1 MKIVFMGTPEFS
13 VNVLEGL
20 LEKHE
25 VVLVVTQ
32 PDKLV
37 GRKQT
42 LEYSPVKK
50 CALEHG
56 LKVFQPKK
64 IKDEY
69 QAVLDAKADIIITAA
84 FGQFIPNVILEYPE
98 YGCINVHGSLLPK
111 YRGGSPIQTAI
122 INGEKETGITVMYMA
137 SKMDSGNIIAQR
149 SIPILDTDDNGTMFN
164 KLSVLG
170 RDLLMEVLPSIFD
183 KTNPSIPQDETKVTY
198 AYNITH
204 EQQFINWNKTSKEIV
219 NLIRGL
225 APNPTALTS
234 IDGTIIKVFK
244 AKEVSVEEQY
254 TPGEVIKLNKELLIA
269 TADGAVSIL
278 ELQQSG
284 KNKMDVKSFLNGQKI
299 LALGMVLENNII

>member
-56 LKVFQPKK
+56 LNVFQPKK

-69 QAVLDAKADIIITAA
+69 QAVLDAKPDIIITAA

-198 AYNITH
+198 AYNISH

-244 AKEVSVEEQY
+244 AKEVSIDTKH

>member
-13 VNVLEGL
+13 VNVLLGL

-56 LKVFQPKK
+56 LNVFQPKK

-69 QAVLDAKADIIITAA
+69 QVVLDAKPDIIITAA

-149 SIPILDTDDNGTMFN
+149 SIPILDSDDNGTMFN

-183 KTNPSIPQDETKVTY
+183 KTNPSIPQDEVKVTY

-234 IDGTIIKVFK
+234 INGTIIKVFK
-244 AKEVSVEEQY
+244 AKEVSVEGQY

-269 TADGAVSIL
+269 TSDGAVSIL

>member
-1 MKIVFMGTPEFS
+1 MRIVFMGTPEFS

-25 VVLVVTQ
+25 IVLVVTQ

-37 GRKQT
+37 GRKQI

-50 CALEHG
+50 CALSHG
-56 LKVFQPKK
+56 LEVFQPKK

-69 QAVLDAKADIIITAA
+69 QPVLDAKPDIIITAA
-84 FGQFIPNVILEYPE
+84 FGQFIPNIILEYPE

-111 YRGGSPIQTAI
+111 YRGGSPIQTSI
-122 INGEKETGITVMYMA
+122 IHGEEETGITVMYMA

-149 SIPILDTDDNGTMFN
+149 SIPILDTDDNGSMFE

-170 RDLLMEVLPSIFD
+170 RDLLLEVLPSIFD
-183 KTNPSIPQDETKVTY
+183 KTNPSIPQDESKVTY

-204 EQQFINWNKTSKEIV
+204 EQQFIDWNKTSKEIV

-225 APNPTALTS
+225 SPNPTALTS
-234 IDGTIIKVFK
+234 INGTIIKVYK
-244 AKEVSVEEQY
+244 AKEVTTDLVGK
-254 TPGEVIKLNKELLIA
+254 PGEVIKLNKELLVA
-269 TADGAVSIL
+269 TKDGAISIL
-278 ELQQSG
+278 ELQQAG
-284 KNKMDVKSFLNGQKI
+284 KNKMDAKSFLNGQK
-299 LALGMVLENNII
+299 LLSVGMVLENNII

>member
-1 MKIVFMGTPEFS
+1 MNIVFMGTPEFS

-56 LKVFQPKK
+56 LNVFQPKK

-69 QAVLDAKADIIITAA
+69 QAVLDAKPDIIITAA

-198 AYNITH
+198 AYNISH

-244 AKEVSVEEQY
+244 AKEVSIDTKH

>member
-1 MKIVFMGTPEFS
+1 
-13 VNVLEGL
+13 
-20 LEKHE
+20 
-25 VVLVVTQ
+25 
-32 PDKLV
+32 
-37 GRKQT
+37 
-42 LEYSPVKK
+42 
-50 CALEHG
+50 
-56 LKVFQPKK
+56 
-64 IKDEY
+64 
-69 QAVLDAKADIIITAA
+69 
-84 FGQFIPNVILEYPE
+84 
-98 YGCINVHGSLLPK
+98 
-111 YRGGSPIQTAI
+111 
-122 INGEKETGITVMYMA
+122 
-137 SKMDSGNIIAQR
+137 
-149 SIPILDTDDNGTMFN
+149 MFN

-234 IDGTIIKVFK
+234 INGTIIKVFK
-244 AKEVSVEEQY
+244 AKEVSVDTKY

>member
-56 LKVFQPKK
+56 LNVFQPKK

-69 QAVLDAKADIIITAA
+69 QVVLDAKPDIIITAA

-198 AYNITH
+198 AYNISH

-234 IDGTIIKVFK
+234 INGTIIKVFK
-244 AKEVSVEEQY
+244 AKEVSIDTKH

>member
-13 VNVLEGL
+13 VNVLLGL

-56 LKVFQPKK
+56 LNVFQPKK

-69 QAVLDAKADIIITAA
+69 QAVLDAKPDIIITAA

-149 SIPILDTDDNGTMFN
+149 SIPILDTDDNGTMFD

-170 RDLLMEVLPSIFD
+170 RDLLMEVLSSIFD
-183 KTNPSIPQDETKVTY
+183 KTNPSIPQDEVKVTY

-234 IDGTIIKVFK
+234 INGTIIKVFK
-244 AKEVSVEEQY
+244 AKEVSVEGQY

-269 TADGAVSIL
+269 TSDGAVSIL

>member
-56 LKVFQPKK
+56 LNVFQPKK

-69 QAVLDAKADIIITAA
+69 QAVLDAKPDIIITAA

-149 SIPILDTDDNGTMFN
+149 SIPILDTDDNGSMFN

-198 AYNITH
+198 AYNISH

-234 IDGTIIKVFK
+234 INGTIIKVFK
-244 AKEVSVEEQY
+244 AKEVSIDTKH

>member
-69 QAVLDAKADIIITAA
+69 QAVLDAKPDIIITAA

-149 SIPILDTDDNGTMFN
+149 SIPILDTDDNGSMFN

-198 AYNITH
+198 AYNISH

-234 IDGTIIKVFK
+234 INGTIIKVFK
-244 AKEVSVEEQY
+244 AQEVSVEEQY

>member
-13 VNVLEGL
+13 VNVLLGL

-56 LKVFQPKK
+56 LNVFQPKK

-69 QAVLDAKADIIITAA
+69 QAVLDAKPDIIITAA

-149 SIPILDTDDNGTMFN
+149 SIPILDTDDNGSMFN

-183 KTNPSIPQDETKVTY
+183 KINPSIPQDEAKVTY
-198 AYNITH
+198 AYNISH

-234 IDGTIIKVFK
+234 INGTIIKVFK
-244 AKEVSVEEQY
+244 AKEVSVDTKY

>member
-69 QAVLDAKADIIITAA
+69 QAVLDAKPDIIITAA

-149 SIPILDTDDNGTMFN
+149 SIPILDTDDNGTMFD

-183 KTNPSIPQDETKVTY
+183 KTNPSIPQDEAKVTY

-234 IDGTIIKVFK
+234 INGTIIKVFK
-244 AKEVSVEEQY
+244 AKEVSVDTKY

>member
-13 VNVLEGL
+13 VNVLLGL

-56 LKVFQPKK
+56 LNVFQPKK

-69 QAVLDAKADIIITAA
+69 QVVLDAKPDIIITAA

-183 KTNPSIPQDETKVTY
+183 KTNPSILQDEAKVTY

-234 IDGTIIKVFK
+234 INGTIIKVFK
-244 AKEVSVEEQY
+244 AKEVSVDTKY

>member
-69 QAVLDAKADIIITAA
+69 QAVLDAKPDIIITAA

-149 SIPILDTDDNGTMFN
+149 SIPILDSDDNGSMFN

-198 AYNITH
+198 AYNISH

-234 IDGTIIKVFK
+234 INGTIIKVFK
-244 AKEVSVEEQY
+244 AKEVSVDTKH

>member
-13 VNVLEGL
+13 VNVLLGL

-56 LKVFQPKK
+56 LNVFQPKK

-69 QAVLDAKADIIITAA
+69 QAVLDAKPDIIITAA

-149 SIPILDTDDNGTMFN
+149 SIPILDSDDNGSMFN

-183 KTNPSIPQDETKVTY
+183 KTNPSIPQDEVKVTY

-234 IDGTIIKVFK
+234 INGTIIKVFK
-244 AKEVSVEEQY
+244 AKEVSVEGQY

-269 TADGAVSIL
+269 TSDGAVSIL

>member
-13 VNVLEGL
+13 VNVLLGL

-56 LKVFQPKK
+56 LNVFQPKK

-69 QAVLDAKADIIITAA
+69 QAVLDAKPDIIITAA

-149 SIPILDTDDNGTMFN
+149 SIPILDTDDNGTMFD

-183 KTNPSIPQDETKVTY
+183 KTNPSIPQDEVKVTY
-198 AYNITH
+198 AYNISH

-234 IDGTIIKVFK
+234 INGTIIKVFK
-244 AKEVSVEEQY
+244 AKEVSVETKY

>member
-69 QAVLDAKADIIITAA
+69 QAVLDAKPDIIITAA

-149 SIPILDTDDNGTMFN
+149 SIPILDTDDNGSMFN

-198 AYNITH
+198 AYNISH

-234 IDGTIIKVFK
+234 INGTIIKVFK
-244 AKEVSVEEQY
+244 AKEVSVDTKH

>member
-13 VNVLEGL
+13 VNVLLGL

-56 LKVFQPKK
+56 LNVFQPKK

-69 QAVLDAKADIIITAA
+69 QAVLDAKPDIIITAA

-149 SIPILDTDDNGTMFN
+149 SIPILDTDDNGTMFD

-170 RDLLMEVLPSIFD
+170 RDLLMEVLSSIFD
-183 KTNPSIPQDETKVTY
+183 KTNPSIPQDEVKVTY

-234 IDGTIIKVFK
+234 INGTIIKVFK
-244 AKEVSVEEQY
+244 AKEVSVEGQY

>member
-56 LKVFQPKK
+56 LNVFQPKK

-69 QAVLDAKADIIITAA
+69 QAVLDAKPDIIITAA

-198 AYNITH
+198 AYNISH

-234 IDGTIIKVFK
+234 INGTIIKVFK